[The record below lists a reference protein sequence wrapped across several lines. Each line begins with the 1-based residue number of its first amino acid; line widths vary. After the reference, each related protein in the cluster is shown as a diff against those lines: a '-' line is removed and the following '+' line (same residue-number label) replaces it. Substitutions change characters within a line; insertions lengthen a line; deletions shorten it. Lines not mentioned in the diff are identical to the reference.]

1 MWVGTYLMQVA
12 GGVVANDL
20 ARPVLPLVLG
30 PAAYRTQ
37 CSRQQLTV
45 LLDHNMVM
53 TDAVRE
59 LQVSDRQLDGGGWQV
74 GSPDLAL
81 HAHQLLLAGLRAAGC
96 NTQPLRRLLHRQ
108 QRVER
113 HARGGGRVLL
123 TSV

>member
-1 MWVGTYLMQVA
+1 MQVA
-12 GGVVANDL
+12 GGIVANDL

-30 PAAYRTQ
+30 PAAYRKQ
-37 CSRQQLTV
+37 RSQQQLII

-59 LQVSDRQLDGGGWQV
+59 PQVSDRQLDGGGWQV

-81 HAHQLLLAGLRAAGC
+81 HAHELLLAGLRAAGC
-96 NTQPLRRLLHRQ
+96 NAQPLRRLLHCQ

-113 HARGGGRVLL
+113 HARGGRRVLL